1 MATLIKT
8 DRNGTKYYEGMVT
21 CDRCGG
27 RGGADAWQWT
37 GWTCYKCGGTGKI
50 LGKWKE
56 YTPEYEAKLEAKR
69 QAKIAAWKEEQAKY
83 EAERDAREAQI
94 RAEREAREAEEAAR
108 RAISQ
113 YVGTIGEKI
122 NITVKFERVASFEI
136 PAYGGGWGRMQTMRI
151 YTFADENGN
160 KFIWKTTSW
169 LKSDKDEDFE
179 EGSTITIKGTI
190 KAFGEYKGEKQT
202 ELQRVKVC

>member
-1 MATLIKT
+1 MATLIKI
-8 DRNGTKYYEGMVT
+8 DRNGTKYYEGMVA

-27 RGGADAWQWT
+27 QGGADAWRWT

-69 QAKIAAWKEEQAKY
+69 RAKYERLKEEQAKY
-83 EAERDAREAQI
+83 EAERD
-94 RAEREAREAEEAAR
+94 AEEAAR

-122 NITVKFERVASFEI
+122 VITVKFERVASFEI
-136 PAYGGGWGRMQTMRI
+136 PAYGGGWGRMETMRI

-160 KFIWKTTSW
+160 KFVWKTTSW
-169 LKSDKDEDFE
+169 LKPANEEEPE
-179 EGSTITIKGTI
+179 EGSTLTIKGTI